1 MSLEKIL
8 AISKKPGLYKLINQ
22 SRGGYIVESIVDCK
36 KRFVMIDES
45 LSLLSE
51 ISIYT
56 LEDELPLLEV
66 FKKIFIKEQGK
77 ATTVSPKSSNEDLE
91 SYFFSVLP
99 NFDEDRV
106 YSSDIKKILSWYNL
120 LLNDGFDFKQ
130 PVTNS
135 KNQ

>member
-1 MSLEKIL
+1 MSLKKIL

-22 SRGGYIVESIVDCK
+22 NRGGYVVESMIDSK

-56 LEDELPLLEV
+56 LEDELPLMEV

-130 PVTNS
+130 PVINS

>member
-22 SRGGYIVESIVDCK
+22 SRGGYVVESIIDSK
-36 KRFVMIDES
+36 KRFVMIDKS

>member
-1 MSLEKIL
+1 MSLKKIL

-22 SRGGYIVESIVDCK
+22 SRGGYVVESMIDSK

-56 LEDELPLLEV
+56 LEDELPLMEV

-77 ATTVSPKSSNEDLE
+77 VTTVSPKSSNEDLE

-130 PVTNS
+130 PVINY

>member
-8 AISKKPGLYKLINQ
+8 AISKKPGLYKLINP
-22 SRGGYIVESIVDCK
+22 SRGGYVVQS
-36 KRFVMIDES
+36 MIDKKKCFVKMDRS

-56 LEDELPLLEV
+56 LEKEVPLLEV
-66 FKKIFIKEQGK
+66 FKKIFKKEQGEVTKLSPK
-77 ATTVSPKSSNEDLE
+77 ATKDELE

-99 NFDEDRV
+99 DFDDDRV

-120 LLNDGFDFKQ
+120 ILKDGFDFKQ
-130 PVTNS
+130 PATNS
-135 KNQ
+135 KN

>member
-8 AISKKPGLYKLINQ
+8 AISKKPGLYKLINP
-22 SRGGYIVESIVDCK
+22 SRGGYVVQSMIDNK
-36 KRFVMIDES
+36 KRFVKMDRS
-45 LSLLSE
+45 LSLLNE

-56 LEDELPLLEV
+56 LGEEVPLLEV
-66 FKKIFIKEQGK
+66 FKKIFTKEQGK
-77 ATTVSPKSSNEDLE
+77 ATTVSPKASKHELE

-99 NFDEDRV
+99 DFDEERV
-106 YSSDIKKILSWYNL
+106 YSSDIKKIIAWYNL
-120 LLNDGFDFKQ
+120 LLKDGFDFKQ

>member
-8 AISKKPGLYKLINQ
+8 AISKKSGLYKLINQ
-22 SRGGYIVESIVDCK
+22 SRGGYVVQS
-36 KRFVMIDES
+36 MIDNKKHFVKMDRS

-56 LEDELPLLEV
+56 NEEEVPLLEV

-77 ATTVSPKSSNEDLE
+77 ATAVSPKSSKEDLE

-106 YSSDIKKILSWYNL
+106 YSSDIKKILTWYNL

-135 KNQ
+135 KN

>member
-8 AISKKPGLYKLINQ
+8 AISKKPGLYKLINP
-22 SRGGYIVESIVDCK
+22 SRGGYVVQSMIDNK
-36 KRFVMIDES
+36 KRFVKIDRS

-56 LEDELPLLEV
+56 LEEEVPLLEV
-66 FKKIFIKEQGK
+66 FKKIFTKEQGK
-77 ATTVSPKSSNEDLE
+77 VTTVSPKAPNDELE

-99 NFDEDRV
+99 DFDEDRV
-106 YSSDIKKILSWYNL
+106 YSSDIKKILAWYNL
-120 LLNDGFDFKQ
+120 LLKDGFDFKQ

-135 KNQ
+135 KN

>member
-22 SRGGYIVESIVDCK
+22 SRGGYVVESIIDSK
-36 KRFVMIDES
+36 KRFVMIDKS

-77 ATTVSPKSSNEDLE
+77 ETTVSPKSSKEDLE

-130 PVTNS
+130 PATNS

>member
-1 MSLEKIL
+1 MSLEKIF
-8 AISKKPGLYKLINQ
+8 AISKKPGLYKLISPSRAGYVVQ
-22 SRGGYIVESIVDCK
+22 S
-36 KRFVMIDES
+36 MIDNKKHFVKIDRS

-56 LEDELPLLEV
+56 LEEEVPLLEV

-77 ATTVSPKSSNEDLE
+77 ATTVNPKSSKEDLE

>member
-22 SRGGYIVESIVDCK
+22 SRGGYVVESIIDSK
-36 KRFVMIDES
+36 KRFVIIDKS

-77 ATTVSPKSSNEDLE
+77 ATTVSPKSSKEDLE

>member
-1 MSLEKIL
+1 MSLKKIL

-22 SRGGYIVESIVDCK
+22 SRGGYVVESMIDNK
-36 KRFVMIDES
+36 KRFVKMDRS

-51 ISIYT
+51 ISIYS
-56 LEDELPLLEV
+56 LEEEVPLLEV

>member
-8 AISKKPGLYKLINQ
+8 AISKKPGLYKLINP
-22 SRGGYIVESIVDCK
+22 SRGGYVVQSMIDNK
-36 KRFVMIDES
+36 KRFVKMDRS

-56 LEDELPLLEV
+56 LEEEVPLLEV
-66 FKKIFIKEQGK
+66 FKKIFTKEQGK
-77 ATTVSPKSSNEDLE
+77 VTTVSSKAPKDELE

-99 NFDEDRV
+99 DFDEDRV
-106 YSSDIKKILSWYNL
+106 YSSDIKKILAWYNL
-120 LLNDGFDFKQ
+120 LLKDGFDFKQ

-135 KNQ
+135 KN